1 MHILDETSCAKGKPI
16 RSLWTADEARMVKH
30 ILNNLT
36 VKQWNLPSTEVERDM
51 SGDWTI
57 WIPSGSSVS
66 SAMSYSSYF
75 RVINA
80 STTDPNTAIIGVT
93 NGSAAMLDPL
103 GSCGTVKINNER
115 ADVAA
120 VTEALS
126 AAGTY
131 YVWIHCWIDAE
142 EGPKSEIIVGDVDD
156 DDPPDNVNAGI
167 AFSSQL
173 AGRVQVTEA
182 DGLYSI
188 AGITQDY
195 LRGGEYETWL
205 WGDCTGLELEE

>member
-1 MHILDETSCAKGKPI
+1 MSNDLS
-16 RSLWTADEARMVKH
+16 SLKASINIALNAISQVEADVSVLKA
-30 ILNNLT
+30 
-36 VKQWNLPSTEVERDM
+36 QVEEID
-51 SGDWTI
+51 GDYPCMI
-57 WIPSGSSVS
+57 PCIPSGGGS
-66 SAMSYSSYF
+66 SAYSSYF
-75 RVINA
+75 KVIDA
-80 STTDPNTAIIGVT
+80 STTDPDVCKVGVT
-93 NGSAAMLDPL
+93 SGGNTVSGI
-103 GSCGTVKINNER
+103 CGTVKINNER

-182 DGLYSI
+182 DGVYSI

-205 WGDCTGLELEE
+205 WGDCHGLELEE